1 MNMYETN
8 NHKLTS
14 IPISSI
20 PRIEILLALNQKNP
34 YKCFDLI
41 IKKNPCKTMMINNFI
56 KTKIKSISLESQN
69 FLQLLK

>member
-1 MNMYETN
+1 MNIYETN

-14 IPISSI
+14 IPISLI
-20 PRIEILLALNQKNP
+20 PRIEIFLGLNQKIP

-56 KTKIKSISLESQN
+56 KTKI
-69 FLQLLK
+69 